1 VGVPLC
7 PNLGLLQVINSRRDI
22 FNATSTTTKV
32 CFVDLVE
39 KLVTF
44 QFDTPIGVDGFGFVA
59 ARVSIEYLQG
69 G

>member
-1 VGVPLC
+1 MR
-7 PNLGLLQVINSRRDI
+7 SDI

-59 ARVSIEYLQG
+59 ARVSIEYLQVG
-69 G
+69 